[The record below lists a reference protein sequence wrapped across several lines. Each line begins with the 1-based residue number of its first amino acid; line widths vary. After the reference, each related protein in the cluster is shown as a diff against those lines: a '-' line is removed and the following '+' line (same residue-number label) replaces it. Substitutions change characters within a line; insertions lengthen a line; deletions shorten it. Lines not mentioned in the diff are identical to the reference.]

1 MTTDKLKNQIEE
13 LTRINNNLM
22 GQIAEAATRNNG
34 NSLLNIKSLLT
45 TIERNAIYIDS
56 LKITVKMIEEG
67 K

>member
-22 GQIAEAATRNNG
+22 GQIAEAATRNDG
-34 NSLLNIKSLLT
+34 NSLINIRSLLSS
-45 TIERNAIYIDS
+45 IERNSIYIDS

>member
-1 MTTDKLKNQIEE
+1 MTTDKLKNQIED